1 MFPGFPSRLLKEIQ
15 NVFKEKELKNVKD
28 KRIKIRINII
38 DSPRRKYSTVIG
50 ATVLANLYNND
61 RYDYYWISKRD
72 WDEVGPNIIL
82 KKCLNIFR

>member
-15 NVFKEKELKNVKD
+15 NMFKENELKNVKD

-50 ATVLANLYNND
+50 AIILANTYNND
-61 RYDYYWISKRD
+61 RYDCYWISKRD
-72 WDEVGPNIIL
+72 WDEVGPNIIF
-82 KKCLNIFR
+82 KKCPNIIR